1 MNMLSGLSDLGGDAL
16 AKVLRRTV
24 VSALIVGVGAIVV
37 ALLLSSPWAALGL
50 AIGLGLAVLN
60 LRFLDAGVAKLETGA
75 DTGDAETGA
84 DNGADNGVSNKVLRR
99 AIGTKSVTRLG
110 VITAICIGL
119 LLLNGALGI
128 GAVAGLVIFQ
138 LLFVVNVGRVI
149 VSQGIQ

>member
-1 MNMLSGLSDLGGDAL
+1 MNMLDGLSSLGGNAL
-16 AKVLRRTV
+16 AKVLRRTI
-24 VSALIVGVGAIVV
+24 VSAVLVGAAAIVI
-37 ALLLSSPWAALGL
+37 ALLLSAPWAALGL
-50 AIGLGLAVLN
+50 AIGLTIAVLN
-60 LRFLDAGVAKLETGA
+60 LRFLDAGVAKLNTEGET
-75 DTGDAETGA
+75 
-84 DNGADNGVSNKVLRR
+84 SNKVLRR

-110 VITAICIGL
+110 IITVICIGL

>member
-1 MNMLSGLSDLGGDAL
+1 MNMLDGLSDLEGSAL

-24 VSALIVGVGAIVV
+24 LSAIVVGAGAVVV
-37 ALLLSSPWAALGL
+37 ALLLGSPWAALGL
-50 AIGLGLAVLN
+50 VIGLGMAVVN
-60 LRFLDAGVAKLETGA
+60 LRFLDAGIAKLRTG
-75 DTGDAETGA
+75 GDQT
-84 DNGADNGVSNKVLRR
+84 NKVLRR

-110 VITAICIGL
+110 VITVIAVGL

-149 VSQGIQ
+149 ISQGIQ

>member
-1 MNMLSGLSDLGGDAL
+1 MNMLDGLSGLGGNAL
-16 AKVLRRTV
+16 AKVLRRTI
-24 VSALIVGVGAIVV
+24 VSAIIVGAAAILI
-37 ALLLSSPWAALGL
+37 ALLLSVPWAALGL
-50 AIGLGLAVLN
+50 AIGLTMAVLN
-60 LRFLDAGVAKLETGA
+60 FRFLDAGVAKLNTSGET
-75 DTGDAETGA
+75 
-84 DNGADNGVSNKVLRR
+84 NNKVLRR

-110 VITAICIGL
+110 VITVICVGL